1 VQLSIQSLNFED
13 LIYINLF
20 AVETTFQVEFCP
32 AVLNVQVLIG
42 RFGCGA
48 FGFSCGFVLSK
59 GPNRPKFG
67 VHSPSQTLRYL
78 LSLAELNF

>member
-1 VQLSIQSLNFED
+1 MQLSTQSLSCED

-20 AVETTFQVEFCP
+20 VVETTFQGEFYLM
-32 AVLNVQVLIG
+32 ALNALELNE

-48 FGFSCGFVLSK
+48 FVFSCGFVLSK

-67 VHSPSQTLRYL
+67 VHSPSRTLCY
-78 LSLAELNF
+78 

>member
-1 VQLSIQSLNFED
+1 MQLSTQSLSYED

-20 AVETTFQVEFCP
+20 VVEKVFPAEFYLMVLK
-32 AVLNVQVLIG
+32 AQVLNE

-48 FGFSCGFVLSK
+48 FVFSCGFVLSK

-67 VHSPSQTLRYL
+67 VHSPSQTLCYL
-78 LSLAELNF
+78 GSLSELNL